1 MSRSLQRHLSRT
13 LALSIVLAGLIAAT
27 TSSIVAY
34 VEAEDLQDD
43 TLREVAAL
51 TEAGILDTK
60 AAAAQRTNT
69 TNGSV
74 DEFVSRLLVLRLP
87 QDVGP
92 VWLPADLRPGF
103 HTLSSGSE
111 RMRVFVRELRGGDRL
126 VVAQGTDLR
135 DEIALDSAL
144 YTLVPL
150 LLALPVLILLT
161 TQIVRRELARVRQLA
176 ETLDRQSPEQPQP
189 LPEVEVPEEVGA
201 FVHAINR
208 LFARINHLLEQ
219 QRRFIADAA
228 HELRSPLTALS
239 IQAENLE
246 KAPTAQ
252 AMRERIVPLRAGIE
266 RARRLSEQLLSLA
279 RTRAGT
285 EDVEVDV
292 SRLARELLAEYVP
305 YAEQRGIDLG
315 LDATA
320 GAIVSASPET
330 LRLVLRNALDNAV
343 NYTGEQGQITIR
355 LAVEGEDAV
364 IEVVDTGPGI
374 PPEERARV
382 FEPFY
387 RVDGA
392 TGIGS
397 GLGLAIAQDA
407 ATRLGGTVSLHDRP
421 SGPGLVFRYQQRRLV
436 SKDGSR

>member
-1 MSRSLQRHLSRT
+1 MRGSLQQRLSRT
-13 LALSIVLAGLIAAT
+13 LSLSIVLAGLVAAAT
-27 TSSIVAY
+27 SFIVAY
-34 VEAEDLQDD
+34 VEAEDLQDN
-43 TLREVAAL
+43 TLREVAVL
-51 TEAGILDTK
+51 TLAGILDTK
-60 AAAAQRTNT
+60 AAAAQRANT
-69 TNGSV
+69 TQGSV
-74 DEFVSRLLVLRLP
+74 DDLLSRFLVLRLP

-92 VWLPADLRPGF
+92 IWLPADLPPGF
-103 HTLSSGSE
+103 HTLSTGSE
-111 RMRVFVRELRGGDRL
+111 RMRVFMRELPGGERV
-126 VVAQGTDLR
+126 VVAQATDLR

-144 YTLVPL
+144 FTLVPL
-150 LLALPVLILLT
+150 LLVLPVLILLT
-161 TQIVRRELARVRQLA
+161 TGIIRGELARVRQLA
-176 ETLDRQSPEQPQP
+176 DTLDRQSPERPQP
-189 LPEVEVPEEVGA
+189 LSETKVPDEVGA

-208 LFARINHLLEQ
+208 LFARINHLMGE

-246 KAPTAQ
+246 KAPTVQ

-266 RARRLSEQLLSLA
+266 RARRLSEQLLSFA
-279 RTRAGT
+279 RTQVGT
-285 EDVEVDV
+285 RDAAEVDV

-305 YAEQRGIDLG
+305 YAEQRDIDMG
-315 LDATA
+315 LEATA
-320 GAIVSASPET
+320 GVVVSASPET
-330 LRLVLRNALDNAV
+330 LRLVLKNALDNAV

-387 RVDGA
+387 RMEGA
-392 TGIGS
+392 TGVGS

-421 SGPGLVFRYQQRRLV
+421 FGPGLVFRYRQRRLV
-436 SKDGSR
+436 NP

>member
-1 MSRSLQRHLSRT
+1 
-13 LALSIVLAGLIAAT
+13 
-27 TSSIVAY
+27 
-34 VEAEDLQDD
+34 
-43 TLREVAAL
+43 
-51 TEAGILDTK
+51 
-60 AAAAQRTNT
+60 
-69 TNGSV
+69 
-74 DEFVSRLLVLRLP
+74 
-87 QDVGP
+87 
-92 VWLPADLRPGF
+92 
-103 HTLSSGSE
+103 
-111 RMRVFVRELRGGDRL
+111 MRVFMRELPGGERI
-126 VVAQGTDLR
+126 VVAQATDLR

-144 YTLVPL
+144 FTLVPL
-150 LLALPVLILLT
+150 LLVLPVLILLT
-161 TQIVRRELARVRQLA
+161 TGIIRGELARVRQLA
-176 ETLDRQSPEQPQP
+176 DTLDRQSPERPQP
-189 LPEVEVPEEVGA
+189 LSETKVPDEVGA

-208 LFARINHLLEQ
+208 LFARINHLMGE

-246 KAPTAQ
+246 KAPTVQ

-266 RARRLSEQLLSLA
+266 RARRLSEQLLSFA
-279 RTRAGT
+279 RTQVGT
-285 EDVEVDV
+285 RDAAEVDV

-305 YAEQRGIDLG
+305 YAEQRDIDMG
-315 LDATA
+315 LEATA
-320 GAIVSASPET
+320 GVVVSASPET
-330 LRLVLRNALDNAV
+330 LRLVLKNALDNAV

-387 RVDGA
+387 RMEGA
-392 TGIGS
+392 TGVGS

-421 SGPGLVFRYQQRRLV
+421 FGPGLVFRYRQRRLV
-436 SKDGSR
+436 SP

>member
-1 MSRSLQRHLSRT
+1 MRGSLQQRLSRT
-13 LALSIVLAGLIAAT
+13 LSLSIVLAGLVAAAT
-27 TSSIVAY
+27 SFIVAY
-34 VEAEDLQDD
+34 EEAEDLQDN
-43 TLREVAAL
+43 TLREVAVL
-51 TEAGILDTK
+51 TLAGILDTK
-60 AAAAQRTNT
+60 AAAAQRANT
-69 TNGSV
+69 TQGSV
-74 DEFVSRLLVLRLP
+74 DDLLSRFLVLRLP

-92 VWLPADLRPGF
+92 IWLPADLPPGF
-103 HTLSSGSE
+103 HTLSTGSE
-111 RMRVFVRELRGGDRL
+111 RMRVFMRELPGGERI
-126 VVAQGTDLR
+126 VVAQATDLR

-144 YTLVPL
+144 FTLVPL
-150 LLALPVLILLT
+150 LLVLPVLILLT
-161 TQIVRRELARVRQLA
+161 TGIIRGELARVRQLA
-176 ETLDRQSPEQPQP
+176 DTLDRQSPERPQP
-189 LPEVEVPEEVGA
+189 LSETKVPDEVGA

-208 LFARINHLLEQ
+208 LFARINHLMGE

-246 KAPTAQ
+246 KAPTVQ

-266 RARRLSEQLLSLA
+266 RARRLSEQLLSFA
-279 RTRAGT
+279 RTQVGT
-285 EDVEVDV
+285 RDAAEVDV

-305 YAEQRGIDLG
+305 YAEQRDIDMG
-315 LDATA
+315 LEATA
-320 GAIVSASPET
+320 GVVVSASPET
-330 LRLVLRNALDNAV
+330 LRLVLKNALDNAV

-387 RVDGA
+387 RMEGA
-392 TGIGS
+392 TGVGS

-421 SGPGLVFRYQQRRLV
+421 FGPGLVFRYRQRRLV
-436 SKDGSR
+436 SP

>member
-1 MSRSLQRHLSRT
+1 MKGSLQRRLSCT
-13 LALSIVLAGLIAAT
+13 LGLSIVLAGLTAAAT
-27 TSSIVAY
+27 SFIVAY
-34 VEAEDLQDD
+34 EEAEDLQDS
-43 TLREVAAL
+43 TLREVAVL
-51 TEAGILDTK
+51 TLAGILDTK
-60 AAAAQRTNT
+60 AAAAQRANT
-69 TNGSV
+69 TQGSA
-74 DEFVSRLLVLRLP
+74 DDLLSRFLVLRLP

-92 VWLPADLRPGF
+92 IWLPADLPPGF
-103 HTLSSGSE
+103 HTLSTGSE
-111 RMRVFVRELRGGDRL
+111 RMRVFMRELPDGDRI
-126 VVAQGTDLR
+126 VVAQATDLR

-144 YTLVPL
+144 FALVPL
-150 LLALPVLILLT
+150 LLVLPVLILLT
-161 TQIVRRELARVRQLA
+161 TGIIRGELARVRQLA
-176 ETLDRQSPEQPQP
+176 DTLDRQSPERPQP
-189 LPEVEVPEEVGA
+189 LSETKVPDEVGA

-208 LFARINHLLEQ
+208 LFARINHLMGE

-246 KAPTAQ
+246 KASTVQ

-266 RARRLSEQLLSLA
+266 RARRLSEQLLSFA
-279 RTRAGT
+279 KTQVGTRHA
-285 EDVEVDV
+285 EVDV

-315 LDATA
+315 LEATA
-320 GAIVSASPET
+320 VVVLASPET
-330 LRLVLRNALDNAV
+330 LRLVLKNALDNAV

-355 LAVEGEDAV
+355 LAVEGDDAV

-387 RVDGA
+387 RMEGA

-421 SGPGLVFRYQQRRLV
+421 FGPGLVFRYRQRRLV
-436 SKDGSR
+436 SP

>member
-1 MSRSLQRHLSRT
+1 MRGSLQQRLSRT
-13 LALSIVLAGLIAAT
+13 LSLSIVLAGLVAAAT
-27 TSSIVAY
+27 SFIVAY
-34 VEAEDLQDD
+34 VEAEDLQDN
-43 TLREVAAL
+43 TLREVAVL
-51 TEAGILDTK
+51 TLAGILDTK
-60 AAAAQRTNT
+60 AAAAQRANT
-69 TNGSV
+69 TQGSV
-74 DEFVSRLLVLRLP
+74 DDLLSRFLVLRLP

-92 VWLPADLRPGF
+92 IWLPADLPPGF
-103 HTLSSGSE
+103 HTLSTGSE
-111 RMRVFVRELRGGDRL
+111 RMRVFMREMPGGERV
-126 VVAQGTDLR
+126 VVAQATDLR

-144 YTLVPL
+144 FTLVPL
-150 LLALPVLILLT
+150 LLVLPVLILLT
-161 TQIVRRELARVRQLA
+161 TGIIRGELARVRQLA
-176 ETLDRQSPEQPQP
+176 DTLDRQSPERPQP
-189 LPEVEVPEEVGA
+189 LSETKVPDEVGA

-208 LFARINHLLEQ
+208 LFARINHLMGE

-246 KAPTAQ
+246 KAPTVQ

-266 RARRLSEQLLSLA
+266 RARRLSEQLLSFA
-279 RTRAGT
+279 RTQVGT
-285 EDVEVDV
+285 RDAAEVDV

-305 YAEQRGIDLG
+305 YAEQRDIDMG
-315 LDATA
+315 LEATA
-320 GAIVSASPET
+320 GVVVSASPET
-330 LRLVLRNALDNAV
+330 LRLVLKNALDNAV

-387 RVDGA
+387 RMEGA
-392 TGIGS
+392 TGVGS

-421 SGPGLVFRYQQRRLV
+421 FGPGLVFRYRQRRLV
-436 SKDGSR
+436 SP

>member
-1 MSRSLQRHLSRT
+1 MSRSLQRRLSRT
-13 LALSIVLAGLIAAT
+13 LGLSIVLAGLIAAA
-27 TSSIVAY
+27 TSFIVAY
-34 VEAEDLQDD
+34 EEAEELQDN
-43 TLREVAAL
+43 TLREVAVL
-51 TEAGILDTK
+51 TLAGILDTK
-60 AAAAQRTNT
+60 ATAAERANT
-69 TNGSV
+69 TQGSV
-74 DEFVSRLLVLRLP
+74 DDLLSRFLVLRLP

-92 VWLPADLRPGF
+92 IWLPADLRPGF
-103 HTLSSGSE
+103 HTLSTGSE
-111 RMRVFVRELRGGDRL
+111 GMRVFMRELPGGDRI
-126 VVAQGTDLR
+126 VVAQATDLR

-144 YTLVPL
+144 FTLVPL
-150 LLALPVLILLT
+150 LLVLPVLILLT
-161 TQIVRRELARVRQLA
+161 TGIIRGELARVRQLA
-176 ETLDRQSPEQPQP
+176 DTLDRQSPERPQP
-189 LPEVEVPEEVGA
+189 LSETTVPDEVGA

-208 LFARINHLLEQ
+208 LFTRINHLMGE

-246 KAPTAQ
+246 KAPTVQ
-252 AMRERIVPLRAGIE
+252 AMRARIVPLRAGIE
-266 RARRLSEQLLSLA
+266 RARRLSEQLLSFA
-279 RTRAGT
+279 RTQAGT
-285 EDVEVDV
+285 RDAEVDV

-315 LDATA
+315 LEATA
-320 GAIVSASPET
+320 GVVVLASPET
-330 LRLVLRNALDNAV
+330 LRLVLKNALDNAV
-343 NYTGEQGQITIR
+343 NYTSEQGQITIR
-355 LAVEGEDAV
+355 LTVEGEDTV

-387 RVDGA
+387 RMEGA

-421 SGPGLVFRYQQRRLV
+421 LGPGLVFRYRQRRLV
-436 SKDGSR
+436 NP

>member
-1 MSRSLQRHLSRT
+1 MRGSLQQRLSRT
-13 LALSIVLAGLIAAT
+13 LSLSIVLAGLVAAAT
-27 TSSIVAY
+27 SFIVAY
-34 VEAEDLQDD
+34 EEAEDLQDN
-43 TLREVAAL
+43 TLREVAVL
-51 TEAGILDTK
+51 TLAGILDTK
-60 AAAAQRTNT
+60 AAAAQRANT
-69 TNGSV
+69 TQGSV
-74 DEFVSRLLVLRLP
+74 DDLLSRFLVLRLP

-92 VWLPADLRPGF
+92 IWLPADLPPGF
-103 HTLSSGSE
+103 HTLSTGSE
-111 RMRVFVRELRGGDRL
+111 RMRVFMRELPRGERV
-126 VVAQGTDLR
+126 VVAQATDLR

-144 YTLVPL
+144 FTLVPL
-150 LLALPVLILLT
+150 LLVLPVLILLT
-161 TQIVRRELARVRQLA
+161 TGIIRGELARVRQLA
-176 ETLDRQSPEQPQP
+176 DTLDRQSPERPQP
-189 LPEVEVPEEVGA
+189 LSETKVPDEVGA

-208 LFARINHLLEQ
+208 LFARINHLMGE

-246 KAPTAQ
+246 KAPTVQ

-266 RARRLSEQLLSLA
+266 RARRLSEQLLSFA
-279 RTRAGT
+279 RTQVGT
-285 EDVEVDV
+285 RDAAEVDV

-305 YAEQRGIDLG
+305 YAEQRDIDMG
-315 LDATA
+315 LEATA
-320 GAIVSASPET
+320 GVVVSASPET
-330 LRLVLRNALDNAV
+330 LRLVLKNALDNAV

-387 RVDGA
+387 RMEGA
-392 TGIGS
+392 TGVGS

-421 SGPGLVFRYQQRRLV
+421 FGPGLVFRYRQRRLV
-436 SKDGSR
+436 SP

>member
-1 MSRSLQRHLSRT
+1 MRGSLQQRLSRV
-13 LALSIVLAGLIAAT
+13 LGLSIVLAGLTAAAT
-27 TSSIVAY
+27 SFIVAY
-34 VEAEDLQDD
+34 DEAEDLQDN
-43 TLREVAAL
+43 TLREVAVL
-51 TEAGILDTK
+51 TLAGILDTRV
-60 AAAAQRTNT
+60 AAAQRANT
-69 TNGSV
+69 TQGST
-74 DEFVSRLLVLRLP
+74 DDLLSRFLVLRLP

-92 VWLPADLRPGF
+92 NWLPADLHPGF
-103 HTLSSGSE
+103 HTLSTGSE
-111 RMRVFVRELRGGDRL
+111 RMRVFMRELPGGDRI
-126 VVAQGTDLR
+126 VVAQATDLR

-144 YTLVPL
+144 FALVPL
-150 LLALPVLILLT
+150 LLVLPILILLT
-161 TQIVRRELARVRQLA
+161 TGIIRGELARVRQLA
-176 ETLDRQSPEQPQP
+176 DTLDRQSPERPQP
-189 LPEVEVPEEVGA
+189 LSETKVPDEVGA

-208 LFARINHLLEQ
+208 LFARINHLMGE

-246 KAPTAQ
+246 KASTVQ

-266 RARRLSEQLLSLA
+266 RARRLSEQLLSFA
-279 RTRAGT
+279 KTQVGTRHA
-285 EDVEVDV
+285 EVDV

-315 LDATA
+315 LEATA
-320 GAIVSASPET
+320 VVVLASPET
-330 LRLVLRNALDNAV
+330 LRLVLKNALDNAV

-355 LAVEGEDAV
+355 LTVEGEDAV

-374 PPEERARV
+374 PPEERTRV

-387 RVDGA
+387 RMEGA
-392 TGIGS
+392 TGVGS

-421 SGPGLVFRYQQRRLV
+421 FGQGLVFRYRQRRLV
-436 SKDGSR
+436 SP

>member
-1 MSRSLQRHLSRT
+1 MRGSLQQRLSRT
-13 LALSIVLAGLIAAT
+13 LSLSIVLAGLVAAAT
-27 TSSIVAY
+27 SFIVAY
-34 VEAEDLQDD
+34 VEAEDLQDN
-43 TLREVAAL
+43 TLREVAVL
-51 TEAGILDTK
+51 TLAGILDTK
-60 AAAAQRTNT
+60 AAAAQRANT
-69 TNGSV
+69 TQGSV
-74 DEFVSRLLVLRLP
+74 DDLLSRFLVLRLP

-92 VWLPADLRPGF
+92 VWLPADLPPGF
-103 HTLSSGSE
+103 HTLSTGSE
-111 RMRVFVRELRGGDRL
+111 RMRVFMRELPGGERV
-126 VVAQGTDLR
+126 VVAQATDLR

-144 YTLVPL
+144 FTLVPL
-150 LLALPVLILLT
+150 LLVLPVLILLT
-161 TQIVRRELARVRQLA
+161 TGIIRGELARVRQLA
-176 ETLDRQSPEQPQP
+176 DTLDRQSPERPQP
-189 LPEVEVPEEVGA
+189 LSETKVPDEVGA

-208 LFARINHLLEQ
+208 LFARINHLMGE

-246 KAPTAQ
+246 KAPTVQ

-266 RARRLSEQLLSLA
+266 RARRLSEQLLSFA
-279 RTRAGT
+279 RTQVGT
-285 EDVEVDV
+285 RDAAEVDV

-305 YAEQRGIDLG
+305 YAEQRDIDMG
-315 LDATA
+315 LEATA
-320 GAIVSASPET
+320 GVVVSASPET
-330 LRLVLRNALDNAV
+330 LRLVLKNALDNAV

-387 RVDGA
+387 RMEGA
-392 TGIGS
+392 TGVGS

-421 SGPGLVFRYQQRRLV
+421 FGPGLVFRYRQRRLV
-436 SKDGSR
+436 NP

>member
-1 MSRSLQRHLSRT
+1 
-13 LALSIVLAGLIAAT
+13 V
-27 TSSIVAY
+27 
-34 VEAEDLQDD
+34 
-43 TLREVAAL
+43 
-51 TEAGILDTK
+51 
-60 AAAAQRTNT
+60 
-69 TNGSV
+69 
-74 DEFVSRLLVLRLP
+74 
-87 QDVGP
+87 
-92 VWLPADLRPGF
+92 
-103 HTLSSGSE
+103 
-111 RMRVFVRELRGGDRL
+111 
-126 VVAQGTDLR
+126 
-135 DEIALDSAL
+135 
-144 YTLVPL
+144 
-150 LLALPVLILLT
+150 LPVLILLT
-161 TQIVRRELARVRQLA
+161 TGIIRGELARVRQLA
-176 ETLDRQSPEQPQP
+176 DTLDRQSPERPQP
-189 LPEVEVPEEVGA
+189 LPETKVPDEVGA

-208 LFARINHLLEQ
+208 LFARINHLMGE

-246 KAPTAQ
+246 KAPTVQ

-266 RARRLSEQLLSLA
+266 RARRLSEQLLSFA
-279 RTRAGT
+279 RTQVGT
-285 EDVEVDV
+285 RDAAEVDV

-305 YAEQRGIDLG
+305 YAEQRDIDMG
-315 LDATA
+315 LEATA
-320 GAIVSASPET
+320 GVVVSASPET
-330 LRLVLRNALDNAV
+330 LRLVLKNALDNAV

-387 RVDGA
+387 RMEGA

-421 SGPGLVFRYQQRRLV
+421 LGPGLVFRYRQRRLV
-436 SKDGSR
+436 NP

>member
-1 MSRSLQRHLSRT
+1 MRGSLQQRLSRT
-13 LALSIVLAGLIAAT
+13 LSLSIVLAGLVAAAT
-27 TSSIVAY
+27 SFIVAY
-34 VEAEDLQDD
+34 VEAEDLQDN
-43 TLREVAAL
+43 TLREVAVL
-51 TEAGILDTK
+51 TLAGILDTK
-60 AAAAQRTNT
+60 AAAAQRANT
-69 TNGSV
+69 TQGSV
-74 DEFVSRLLVLRLP
+74 DDLLSRFLVLRLP

-92 VWLPADLRPGF
+92 IWLPADLPPGF
-103 HTLSSGSE
+103 HTLSTGSE
-111 RMRVFVRELRGGDRL
+111 RMRVFMRELPGGERV
-126 VVAQGTDLR
+126 VVAQATDLR

-144 YTLVPL
+144 FTLVPL
-150 LLALPVLILLT
+150 LLVLPVLILLT
-161 TQIVRRELARVRQLA
+161 TGIIRGELARVRQLA
-176 ETLDRQSPEQPQP
+176 DTLDRQSPERPQP
-189 LPEVEVPEEVGA
+189 LSETKVPDEVGA

-208 LFARINHLLEQ
+208 LFARINHLMGE

-246 KAPTAQ
+246 KAPTVQ

-266 RARRLSEQLLSLA
+266 RARRLSEQLLSFA
-279 RTRAGT
+279 RTQVGT
-285 EDVEVDV
+285 RDAAEVDV

-305 YAEQRGIDLG
+305 YAEQRDIDMG
-315 LDATA
+315 LEATA
-320 GAIVSASPET
+320 GVVVSASPET
-330 LRLVLRNALDNAV
+330 LRLVLKNALDNAV

-387 RVDGA
+387 RMEGA
-392 TGIGS
+392 TGVGS

-421 SGPGLVFRYQQRRLV
+421 FGPGLVFRYRQRRLV
-436 SKDGSR
+436 SP

>member
-1 MSRSLQRHLSRT
+1 MRGSLQQRLSRT
-13 LALSIVLAGLIAAT
+13 LSLSIVLAGLVAAAT
-27 TSSIVAY
+27 SFIVTY
-34 VEAEDLQDD
+34 EEAEDLQDN
-43 TLREVAAL
+43 TLREVAVL
-51 TEAGILDTK
+51 TLAGILDTK
-60 AAAAQRTNT
+60 AAAAQRANT
-69 TNGSV
+69 TQGSV
-74 DEFVSRLLVLRLP
+74 DDLLSRFLVLRLP

-92 VWLPADLRPGF
+92 VWLPADLPPGF
-103 HTLSSGSE
+103 HTLSTGSE
-111 RMRVFVRELRGGDRL
+111 RMRVFMRELPGGERV
-126 VVAQGTDLR
+126 VVAQATDLR

-144 YTLVPL
+144 FTLVPL
-150 LLALPVLILLT
+150 LLVLPVLILLT
-161 TQIVRRELARVRQLA
+161 TGIIRGELARVRQLA
-176 ETLDRQSPEQPQP
+176 DTLDRQSPERPQP
-189 LPEVEVPEEVGA
+189 LSETKVPDEVGA

-208 LFARINHLLEQ
+208 LFARINHLMGE

-246 KAPTAQ
+246 KAPTVQ

-266 RARRLSEQLLSLA
+266 RARRLSEQLLSFA
-279 RTRAGT
+279 RTQVGT
-285 EDVEVDV
+285 RDAAEVDV

-305 YAEQRGIDLG
+305 YAEQRDIDMG
-315 LDATA
+315 LEATA
-320 GAIVSASPET
+320 GVVVSASPET
-330 LRLVLRNALDNAV
+330 LRLVLKNALDNAV
-343 NYTGEQGQITIR
+343 NYTGEHGQITIR

-387 RVDGA
+387 RMEGA
-392 TGIGS
+392 TGVGS

-421 SGPGLVFRYQQRRLV
+421 LGQGLVFRYRQRRLV
-436 SKDGSR
+436 NP

>member
-1 MSRSLQRHLSRT
+1 MSQSLQRHLSRT

-27 TSSIVAY
+27 TSFIVSFL
-34 VEAEDLQDD
+34 EAEELQDD
-43 TLREVAAL
+43 TLREIATL
-51 TEAGILDTK
+51 TQAGVLDTK
-60 AAAAQRTNT
+60 SAAPQRANT
-69 TNGSV
+69 VTGSV
-74 DEFVSRLLVLRLP
+74 EDPLSGLLVLRLP
-87 QDVGP
+87 QDVSP
-92 VWLPADLRPGF
+92 TWLPADLRPGF
-103 HTLSSGSE
+103 HTLSKGPE
-111 RMRVFVRELRGGDRL
+111 RMRVFVRELRGGDRI
-126 VVAQGTDLR
+126 VVAQGTTLR

-161 TQIVRRELARVRQLA
+161 SQIIRSELARVRQLA

-189 LPEVEVPEEVGA
+189 LPEMKVPEEVGA

-208 LFARINHLLEQ
+208 LFARINHLLGQ

-246 KAPTAQ
+246 KASTVQ

-266 RARRLSEQLLSLA
+266 RARRLLEQLLSLA
-279 RTRAGT
+279 RTRAGA
-285 EDVEVDV
+285 EVVEVDV
-292 SRLARELLAEYVP
+292 SRLARELLAEYFP
-305 YAEQRGIDLG
+305 SAEQLGIDLG

-320 GAIVSASPET
+320 GIVVSASPET
-330 LRLVLRNALDNAV
+330 LRLVLKNALDNAV
-343 NYTGEQGQITIR
+343 NYAGEQGQVTIR
-355 LAVEGEDAV
+355 LAAEGEDAV

-387 RVDGA
+387 RMNGA

-421 SGPGLVFRYQQRRLV
+421 SGTGLVFRYRQRRLI
-436 SKDGSR
+436 SKDRLR